1 MTIVLISFWIHVN
14 NVKNGIWLN
23 IAIKILIDPVYLYFM
38 DTFRYDIFKK
48 GSNVQ
53 GNVLLELTEI
63 SKSPLYSTIDSFQ
76 YLKGLLPACKEYSS
90 PLCTVLTFID
100 F

>member
-1 MTIVLISFWIHVN
+1 M
-14 NVKNGIWLN
+14 KNGIWLN

-38 DTFRYDIFKK
+38 DTFRYDIFEK
-48 GSNVQ
+48 GSNDERECITGV
-53 GNVLLELTEI
+53 NRN
-63 SKSPLYSTIDSFQ
+63 SKSSLNSAIDSFQ
-76 YLKGLLPACKEYSS
+76 YLKGLLPACKENSS

>member
-48 GSNVQ
+48 DSNVH

-63 SKSPLYSTIDSFQ
+63 SKNPL
-76 YLKGLLPACKEYSS
+76 L
-90 PLCTVLTFID
+90 
-100 F
+100 